1 MTANIT
7 SVLSESGESKEI
19 TIVLADDHQVVRQG
33 LRAIL
38 EGERNLRVVG
48 EAGNGIEAARLV
60 ERLRPDVLVL
70 DLMIPGLRGLEVTR
84 QLAKRSP
91 KTHVVILSMH
101 ADKSYVLEA
110 LKNGAA
116 GYVLKD
122 SSADELIEAVHEAVE
137 NRRYLSP
144 PLSDSAIDAYVQQAG
159 GTTDPY
165 DSLSNREREVL
176 QLAAEGHTNTEIG
189 KRLFISPRTVEI
201 HRAHMMAKLDLRNHT
216 DLIRYALKRG
226 VISND

>member
-1 MTANIT
+1 M
-7 SVLSESGESKEI
+7 SESGESKEI

-38 EGERNLRVVG
+38 EGEHNLRVVG
-48 EAGNGIEAARLV
+48 EAGNGLKATRLV

-70 DLMIPGLRGLEVTR
+70 DLMIPGLSGLEVTR

-91 KTHVVILSMH
+91 KTRVVILSMH
-101 ADKSYVLEA
+101 SDKSYVLEA
-110 LKNGAA
+110 LRNGAA

-122 SSADELIEAVHEAVE
+122 SSADELIKAVQEAAA

-144 PLSDSAIDAYVQQAG
+144 PLSDSAVDAYAQQGSAT
-159 GTTDPY
+159 GTDSY
-165 DSLSNREREVL
+165 DSLSSREREVF
-176 QLAAEGHTNTEIG
+176 QLAAEGHTNKEIG
-189 KRLFISPRTVEI
+189 KMLFISPRTVEI
-201 HRAHMMAKLDLRNHT
+201 HRANMMAKLDLRNQT

-226 VISND
+226 IISND